1 MPKFEYD
8 NISKFLVSL
17 GIFVLLIP
25 FLFAWTWLKTPFD
38 LTIEK
43 SKIQKLTPLAQ
54 QIIHDRQSIIGAFTD
69 LFPYIFVAL
78 IVVGGIII
86 WFGIHSW
93 KRRQKLLDDH
103 QILIN
108 KKLEMEIAPSVELG
122 EKVSKEIKQIAA
134 EFPDSPPPTMDN
146 YLAVESLVND
156 KVNRLFNDIFYIFT
170 NKRLGH
176 YEYDVIMQGKSK
188 WTKDYIIEIKYYKRI
203 NADLL
208 TNSINHIMGKS
219 KHYLDLTNTIPMSVL
234 FYVASDSAIKEKI
247 DKLIDDYKSNNP
259 KSKLKFIV
267 IERSELENLDDKILT
282 SIIG

>member
-25 FLFAWTWLKTPFD
+25 FIFAWAWLKTPFD

-54 QIIHDRQSIIGAFTD
+54 QIINDRQSIIGVFTD
-69 LFPYIFVAL
+69 VFPYMFIIL
-78 IVVGGIII
+78 IIVGCSII
-86 WFGIHSW
+86 WVGISSW
-93 KRRQKLLDDH
+93 NRRQKLLDDH
-103 QILIN
+103 QILTN

-122 EKVSKEIKQIAA
+122 EKVNKEIEQIAN
-134 EFPDSPPPTMDN
+134 EFPDSPPPTIDS
-146 YLAVESLVND
+146 YIAVESLVND
-156 KVNRLFNDIFYIFT
+156 NVNRLFSDKFYIFT
-170 NKRLGH
+170 NKRLGQ

-188 WTKDYIIEIKYYKRI
+188 LTKDYIIEVKYYKRI
-203 NADLL
+203 SSDLL
-208 TNSINHIMGKS
+208 TKAMNHIMGKS
-219 KHYLDLTNTIPMSVL
+219 KYYIDLTNAIPMSVL
-234 FYVASDSAIKEKI
+234 FMVAIDSATKEKI
-247 DKLIDDYKSNNP
+247 ERLIFEYKASNP

-267 IERSELENLDDKILT
+267 IERSDLESLDDKILT